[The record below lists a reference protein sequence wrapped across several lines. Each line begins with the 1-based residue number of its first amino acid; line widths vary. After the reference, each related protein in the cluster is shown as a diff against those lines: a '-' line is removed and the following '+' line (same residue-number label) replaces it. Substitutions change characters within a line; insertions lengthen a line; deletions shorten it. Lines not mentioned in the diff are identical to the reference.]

1 MDDSE
6 RILSILPGLS
16 IQPLVEKCWV
26 SAAIARVAAGDFSQS
41 ELEDLF
47 VRLGILYLNE
57 KAYSGRLQ
65 EENADLSARID
76 TALFPD

>member
-26 SAAIARVAAGDFSQS
+26 SAAIARAAASDFSQS
-41 ELEDLF
+41 ELEDLL
-47 VRLGILYLNE
+47 VQLGILYLNE
-57 KAYSGRLQ
+57 QAYSRQLQ
-65 EENADLSARID
+65 EENADLSAQIH

>member
-1 MDDSE
+1 MDDSDFV
-6 RILSILPGLS
+6 LSMLPGLD

-26 SAAIARVAAGDFSQS
+26 SAAIARVAASDFSQP

-65 EENADLSARID
+65 EENADLSAQIHA
-76 TALFPD
+76 ALFPD